1 MTVQYI
7 SDGSGKTAG
16 VFIPI
21 EQWNE
26 LKQKLRE
33 LSSWDEAPLPAWH
46 MSLVRERLAQH
57 ITEPHLATDGDQAL
71 DDIDAQ
77 L

>member
-21 EQWNE
+21 QQWNE
-26 LKQKLRE
+26 LKEKLRE
-33 LSSWDEAPLPAWH
+33 LSSWDEALLPTWH
-46 MSLVRERLAQH
+46 MSIVRERLDQH
-57 ITEPHLATDGDQAL
+57 TAEPHLATDTDQAL
-71 DDIDAQ
+71 DDIDTQ